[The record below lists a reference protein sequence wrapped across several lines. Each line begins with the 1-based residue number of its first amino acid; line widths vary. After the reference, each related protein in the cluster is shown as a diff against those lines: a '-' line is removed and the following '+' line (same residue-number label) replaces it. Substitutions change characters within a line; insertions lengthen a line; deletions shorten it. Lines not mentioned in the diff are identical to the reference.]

1 MKLLVSRCL
10 LGEPCRYDGQSK
22 PLSRLEELLAAG
34 HTLVPV
40 CPEVLGGL
48 PTPRPPAEVQPDGR
62 VCCAGGQDVTA
73 SFQAGAEQ
81 TLALALREGCQAA
94 LLKENSPSCGFGS
107 IYSGDFS
114 KTLVSGSGLA
124 ARLLADTC
132 VLQLM
137 IALNRD
143 LQAANALPDA
153 AAYRF
158 DPKMEEVTRFIR
170 EHLAEELTIERL
182 AGTFFLSRFYLMHRF
197 KDVYGCTVHQYIRQK
212 RLQQA
217 AEQIRLGV
225 PVLKAAGDAGFRD
238 YSVFLRAFR
247 GAFGKSPRQWK

>member
-48 PTPRPPAEVQPDGR
+48 PTPCPPAEVQPDGR

-124 ARLLADTC
+124 ARLLA
-132 VLQLM
+132 
-137 IALNRD
+137 
-143 LQAANALPDA
+143 
-153 AAYRF
+153 
-158 DPKMEEVTRFIR
+158 
-170 EHLAEELTIERL
+170 EHDIP
-182 AGTFFLSRFYLMHRF
+182 
-197 KDVYGCTVHQYIRQK
+197 VYGES
-212 RLQQA
+212 RLDC
-217 AEQIRLGV
+217 L
-225 PVLKAAGDAGFRD
+225 L
-238 YSVFLRAFR
+238 
-247 GAFGKSPRQWK
+247 